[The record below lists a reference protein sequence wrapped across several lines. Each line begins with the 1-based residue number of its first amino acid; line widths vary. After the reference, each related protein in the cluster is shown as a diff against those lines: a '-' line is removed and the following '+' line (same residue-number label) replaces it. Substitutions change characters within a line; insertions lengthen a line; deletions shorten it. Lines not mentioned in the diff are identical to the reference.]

1 MFPLAVGT
9 QFTYQGRIVQDG
21 ESKPHS
27 VTFTVTDLSKMVDPG
42 IRAQALAKQA
52 QDPIRTAIVLQ
63 NVGNI
68 YVAAG
73 SLKPGSGGVTDQLI
87 VFTMP

>member
-1 MFPLAVGT
+1 MSWRTLASWPAARHGT
-9 QFTYQGRIVQDG
+9 SAAVIG
-21 ESKPHS
+21 
-27 VTFTVTDLSKMVDPG
+27 
-42 IRAQALAKQA
+42 
-52 QDPIRTAIVLQ
+52 
-63 NVGNI
+63 NNI